1 MEREGVGSDEGRVC
15 VNCDLGDWRRYEY
28 MRVDT
33 KALGMGEDR
42 G

>member
-1 MEREGVGSDEGRVC
+1 MEREGVGSDEGKVC
-15 VNCDLGDWRRYEY
+15 VICDLGDWGRYEC